1 MEGSHSLSLPQ
12 PARPLVL
19 GHSGGKMRTEK
30 IAQVSPLNGMLREL
44 GREHWGRGEDRQA
57 SLPPFCT
64 GPEGG
69 MAQWAS
75 PHSLPSYLFGLLRII
90 L

>member
-1 MEGSHSLSLPQ
+1 
-12 PARPLVL
+12 
-19 GHSGGKMRTEK
+19 MRTEK
-30 IAQVSPLNGMLREL
+30 IAQGSPLNGMPREL

-75 PHSLPSYLFGLLRII
+75 PHSLPSYPFGLLRII
-90 L
+90 LWNPGCTSVEPGQWKGEVKRL